1 MELADAGVALHTVAV
16 LALNGVISFEL
27 GIACEVF
34 GRARTAENAPAYL
47 VDVCSE
53 RPRVRSGAYD
63 ILVPNRLDGLARAD
77 TVIIAG
83 VDDTTVPV
91 SPKVLDAIG
100 AAWANGGRIASICTG
115 AFAFAETGLLNG
127 RRATT
132 HWVAAAE
139 FSRRFPKVLLD
150 PEVLFVDEGRIVTS
164 AGAMAGVDMCLHL
177 VSRDHGSAVAGRAS
191 RLAVAPMHR
200 DGGQAQFIRHDPP
213 KSNDSLT
220 PTLHLALAHL
230 DLPLSVDMLAAR
242 AAMTPRTFARRFA
255 EQTGTTPHQWLL
267 RARIQQAQELLETTT
282 LKVDIVAA
290 STGFGATVTFRTRF
304 QRAVGVSPQTYRR
317 RFQGDTAR
325 ASASNLISRKA
336 NTGSVQ

>member
-1 MELADAGVALHTVAV
+1 MHTVAV
-16 LALNGVISFEL
+16 LALHGVISFEL

-34 GRARTAENAPAYL
+34 GRVRTAGDAPAYL
-47 VDVCSE
+47 VEACSE
-53 RPRVRSGAYD
+53 RTRVRTGGYD
-63 ILVPNRLDGLARAD
+63 VLVPNRLDRLARAN

-83 VDDTTVPV
+83 VEDTTLPV

-100 AAWANGGRIASICTG
+100 AAWANGARIASICTG
-115 AFAFAETGLLNG
+115 AFALAETGLLDG

-132 HWVAAAE
+132 HWLAAAD

-177 VSRDHGSAVAGRAS
+177 VSRDHGSAIAGHAS
-191 RLAVAPMHR
+191 RLAVAPLHR

-213 KSNDSLT
+213 KSDDSLA
-220 PTLHLALAHL
+220 PTLDWALAHL
-230 DLPLSVDMLAAR
+230 DLPLSVETLAAR
-242 AAMTPRTFARRFA
+242 AAMAPRTFARRFA

-282 LKVDIVAA
+282 LNIDVVAA
-290 STGFGATVTFRTRF
+290 STGFAATVTFRTRF

-317 RFQGDTAR
+317 RFQGDAAR
-325 ASASNLISRKA
+325 TSASNRQSQKA
-336 NTGSVQ
+336 TTGPVYR